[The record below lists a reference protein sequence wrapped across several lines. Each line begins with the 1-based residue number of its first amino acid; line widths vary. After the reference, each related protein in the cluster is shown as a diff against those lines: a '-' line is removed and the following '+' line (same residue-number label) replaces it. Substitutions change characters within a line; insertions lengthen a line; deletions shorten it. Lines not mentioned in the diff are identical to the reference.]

1 MRGVG
6 PGRVRVPRAGLPGDG
21 QSEPVR
27 QSRLR
32 VDGPRSWDADITV
45 RWNAAGGEPVTQRPR
60 NGVLTHVRGTSPDAA
75 EPDTGITLTESDP
88 RAVLLGTLTPE
99 ELAARDSVTVT
110 GDFGRLTDLLGHLG
124 APEPDFAIVTP

>member
-1 MRGVG
+1 M
-6 PGRVRVPRAGLPGDG
+6 
-21 QSEPVR
+21 
-27 QSRLR
+27 
-32 VDGPRSWDADITV
+32 
-45 RWNAAGGEPVTQRPR
+45 RWNPAGGEPVTQRLR

-75 EPDTGITLTESDP
+75 APDTEITLTESDL

-124 APEPDFAIVTP
+124 APDPDFAIVTP